1 MSYETEIEAFK
12 SVIHD
17 SGKAINERIKSLE
30 NRLEGAIIDISQ
42 QLDGR
47 TMAGSMGVSKATGFA
62 AEAAKAVGENLEQ
75 LNRHSNL
82 RLEVKAAGD
91 LIGTA
96 QVGNTMNIGMG
107 GVNAAPVGLQY
118 AIPVVQR
125 IGVSSI
131 EYSRYTATE
140 GAVALQAAEGDTKA
154 SVRGNWLLVNQP
166 SATLAGISLVSRQAI
181 HDNQMLQS
189 AINGVLNRSLNTAV
203 DSFIWN
209 GAVGTFDG
217 LSALCDVHASD
228 TFAEL
233 PDAISEGIAEVQT
246 AGGNPSAVVMHP
258 STWVAVVTARGTSN
272 DAYLSGNYL
281 GNAPMSLR
289 GLPVTL
295 SLSVPLHK
303 AVLIDGSALEIAVTQ
318 QPVLEVGYSADDFVK
333 NQARMLLETRIA
345 VAVKAHYAATLVVP
359 DGVSI

>member
-1 MSYETEIEAFK
+1 MNEIELALKELKTNFADRLNA
-12 SVIHD
+12 HD
-17 SGKAINERIKSLE
+17 AAITELCQKADGHIMRGNMSGGN
-30 NRLEGAIIDISQ
+30 
-42 QLDGR
+42 
-47 TMAGSMGVSKATGFA
+47 KATGFA
-62 AEAAKAVGENLEQ
+62 AEAAKAVGDNLEQ

-107 GVNAAPVGLQY
+107 GVNVAPVGLQY

-131 EYSRYTATE
+131 EYSRYGGTE
-140 GAVALQAAEGDTKA
+140 GAVALQTTEGATKA
-154 SVRGNWLLVNQP
+154 SVHGQWTLINQP
-166 SATLAGISLVSRQAI
+166 SATLAGVSLVSRQAI
-181 HDNQMLQS
+181 HDNQMLQG
-189 AINGVLNRSLNTAV
+189 AINGVLSRSLNTAV

-209 GAVGTFDG
+209 GSAGIFTG
-217 LSALCDVHASD
+217 LSALCDVHASTD
-228 TFAEL
+228 FAML
-233 PDAISEGIAEVQT
+233 PDAISEAVAAVQT
-246 AGGNPSAVVMHP
+246 AGGNPSAIVMHP
-258 STWVAVVTARGTSN
+258 TTWVEVVTARGLSN

-318 QPVLEVGYSADDFVK
+318 QPILEVGYSADDFVK

-345 VAVKAHYAATLVVP
+345 VAVKAHYGATLVVP
-359 DGVSI
+359 TSVSI

>member
-1 MSYETEIEAFK
+1 MNEIELALKELKTNFADKLEAHDAAIQELAQK
-12 SVIHD
+12 S
-17 SGKAINERIKSLE
+17 ERA
-30 NRLEGAIIDISQ
+30 RP
-42 QLDGR
+42 
-47 TMAGSMGVSKATGFA
+47 AGMGKATGFA

-91 LIGTA
+91 LIGTV

-107 GVNAAPVGLQY
+107 GVNVAPVGLQY

-140 GAVALQAAEGDTKA
+140 GAAALQAAEGDTKA
-154 SVRGNWLLVNQP
+154 SVRGNWLLVNQA

-189 AINGVLNRSLNTAV
+189 AINGVLSRSLNTAV

-228 TFAEL
+228 TFTEL

-281 GNAPMSLR
+281 GDTAMTLR

-303 AVLIDGSALEIAVTQ
+303 AVLIDGSALEVAVTQ
-318 QPVLEVGYSADDFVK
+318 QPVLEVGYSNDDFVK

-345 VAVKAHYAATLVVP
+345 VAVKAHYGATLVVP